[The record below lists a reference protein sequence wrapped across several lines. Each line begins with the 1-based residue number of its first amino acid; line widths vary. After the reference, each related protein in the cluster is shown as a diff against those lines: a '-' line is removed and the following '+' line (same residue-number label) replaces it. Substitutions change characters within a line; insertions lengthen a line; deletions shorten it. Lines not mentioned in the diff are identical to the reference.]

1 MKLNINEERFLAAID
16 QAGDHEVG
24 VGYLS
29 NDAIVGE
36 QEQRSFMEA
45 TRFEPTQL
53 AFGRLMNLMRR
64 QKVWSMS
71 KLAAEARI
79 DIEEV
84 LQIENDHDFR
94 PEQRTVYQLA
104 QVFSVSPKALMQLSG
119 NAIPRAEV
127 MQEAVR
133 FAAQSEPISRLSDE
147 EAKEV
152 ERFVAVLN
160 ALVDKKQVP
169 AQ

>member
-1 MKLNINEERFLAAID
+1 MKININEERFLAAID

-24 VGYLS
+24 VGYLA
-29 NDAIVGE
+29 NDAIIGE
-36 QEQRSFMEA
+36 QEQRAFVEGA
-45 TRFEPTQL
+45 RFEPTQL

-64 QKVWSMS
+64 QKAWSMD
-71 KLAAEARI
+71 KLADEARI

-104 QVFSVSPKALMQLSG
+104 QVFSVPPKALMQLSG
-119 NAIPRAEV
+119 NAVPRVEV
-127 MQEAVR
+127 MREAVR
-133 FAAQSEPISRLSDE
+133 FAARSEPMSRLSDE
-147 EAKEV
+147 EAKAV
-152 ERFVAVLN
+152 ESFVAVLN
-160 ALVDKKQVP
+160 TLVDNKQVP